1 MVFIMILSRK
11 RTKFRLKIIKE
22 KVFIQRELM
31 NQINFDFLFRMGQS
45 TELLIST
52 FLSILNVDAK
62 LFFVVI
68 GMVKL
73 FDGIMRE
80 GTIIIFTSRDVAKL
94 LCILIL

>member
-11 RTKFRLKIIKE
+11 RTEFRLKIIKE
-22 KVFIQRELM
+22 KIPIQRKLM

-45 TELLIST
+45 AELLIST

-62 LFFVVI
+62 FFFVVI

-80 GTIIIFTSRDVAKL
+80 RAIIIFTSRYVAKL
-94 LCILIL
+94 LCILVL